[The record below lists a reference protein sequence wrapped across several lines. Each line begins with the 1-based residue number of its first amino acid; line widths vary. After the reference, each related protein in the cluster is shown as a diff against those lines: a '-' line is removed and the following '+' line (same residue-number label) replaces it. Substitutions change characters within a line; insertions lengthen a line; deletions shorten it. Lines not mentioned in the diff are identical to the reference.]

1 MRATLFLLAISFL
14 FSTCANRAAVNCEDS
29 WAVAAGNQE
38 SPLGFGVNIH
48 FTDPQ
53 PGEIEMI
60 AAAGFKWVRMDF
72 VWAATE
78 KRRGVY
84 DFSEYDRLMTGLE
97 RHGLRALFILDY
109 GNPLYTPDK
118 AVRSD
123 EARQA
128 FARWA
133 VAAAQHFGGRGVLWE
148 VFNEPNV
155 ELFWPPR
162 PNVDEYIALALAVGR
177 SFRARVPNEKLIGP
191 ATNGIDFPFLESCF
205 KAGLLEYWSAVSV
218 HPYRQ
223 SGPETAVAEYC
234 RLRQLIE
241 MYRPKRDGNQ
251 TIPIIAGEWGY
262 SSVWRGMSEP
272 LQAQKLAREF
282 LTNSANHIPLS
293 IWYDWHD
300 DGDDPAEVEHHFGL
314 VEHAHRSGAN
324 PAYQPKPSYLAAK
337 TFLQFFGGYSFQR
350 RLAVGNDDDFVL
362 VFFNGKE
369 QRLAAWTAARVH
381 RVTVMVEPGSYSI
394 TKHTGEAGG
403 EARSTQTGLTLEVTA
418 SPVYLRHP

>member
-1 MRATLFLLAISFL
+1 MRTALSLVLISFL

-29 WAVAAGNQE
+29 WAVAAGNQV

-72 VWAATE
+72 VWAVTE

-84 DFSEYDRLMTGLE
+84 DFSEYDRLMTALE

-109 GNPLYTPDK
+109 GNPLYTQEK
-118 AVRSD
+118 AVRTE

-133 VAAAQHFGGRGVLWE
+133 VAAAQRFGGRGVLWE

-177 SFRARVPNEKLIGP
+177 SFRAHAPNEKLIGP

-223 SGPETAVAEYC
+223 LGPETAVAEYC

-262 SSVWRGMSEP
+262 SSVWRGMSEA

-282 LTNSANHIPLS
+282 LTNSANNVPLT

-300 DGDDPAEVEHHFGL
+300 DGADPAEVEHHFGL
-314 VEHAHRSGAN
+314 VGHAYHSGVD
-324 PAYQPKPSYLAAK
+324 PVYQPKPAYLAAK
-337 TFLQFFGGYSFQR
+337 TFLQFFAGYSFQR
-350 RLAVGNDDDFVL
+350 RLAVGSDDDFVL
-362 VFFNGKE
+362 VFSNGKE
-369 QRLAAWTAARVH
+369 QRLAAWTNARVH
-381 RVTVMVEPGSYSI
+381 RITISLEPGSYRV
-394 TKHTGEAGG
+394 TKHTGEAAGDL
-403 EARSTQTGLTLEVTA
+403 RTTRDGLVLELSA
-418 SPVYLRHP
+418 SPLYLQRQ

>member
-29 WAVAAGNQE
+29 WAVAAGNQV
-38 SPLGFGVNIH
+38 SPPGFGVNIH

-53 PGEIEMI
+53 AGEIEMI
-60 AAAGFKWVRMDF
+60 AAAGFQWVRMDF
-72 VWAATE
+72 VWAVTE

-84 DFSEYDRLMTGLE
+84 DFSEYDRLMTALE

-109 GNPLYTPDK
+109 GNPLYTHEK
-118 AVRSD
+118 SVRTE

-177 SFRARVPNEKLIGP
+177 SFRAHVPNEKLIGP

-223 SGPETAVAEYC
+223 LGPETAVAEYC

-314 VEHAHRSGAN
+314 VEHAYRSAAN
-324 PAYQPKPSYLAAK
+324 PVYQPKPSYLAAK
-337 TFLQFFGGYSFQR
+337 TLLQFFGGYSFQR
-350 RLAVGNDDDFVL
+350 RLAVGRDDDFVL
-362 VFFNGKE
+362 AFSNGKE
-369 QRLAAWTAARVH
+369 QRLAVWTASPTH
-381 RVTVMVEPGSYSI
+381 RLTIMIEPGSYAM
-394 TKHTGEAGG
+394 TKHTGEDAG
-403 EARSTQTGLTLEVTA
+403 AVRSTQTGLTLEVTA
-418 SPVYLRHP
+418 SPVYLRRP

>member
-1 MRATLFLLAISFL
+1 MRTALSLILISFL

-29 WAVAAGNQE
+29 WTVPVNRAN
-38 SPLGFGVNIH
+38 PLGFGVNIH

-53 PGEIEMI
+53 PGEVEMI
-60 AAAGFKWVRMDF
+60 AAAGFNWVRMDF
-72 VWAATE
+72 VWAVTE

-84 DFSEYDRLMTGLE
+84 DFSDYDRLMTSLE
-97 RHGLRALFILDY
+97 RNHLRALFILDY
-109 GNPLYTPDK
+109 GNPLYTVDK
-118 AVRSD
+118 AVRT
-123 EARQA
+123 EAARQA

-177 SFRARVPNEKLIGP
+177 SFCAHVPNEKLIGP

-205 KAGLLEYWSAVSV
+205 KGGLLEYWSAVSV

-223 SGPETAVAEYC
+223 LGPETAVAEYC

-241 MYRPKRDGNQ
+241 MYRPKRDTNE

-262 SSVWRGMSEP
+262 SSAWRGLSEP
-272 LQAQKLAREF
+272 LQAQKLARQF
-282 LTNSANHIPLS
+282 LTNSANNVPLT

-300 DGDDPAEVEHHFGL
+300 DGDDPSEAEHHFGL
-314 VEHAHRSGAN
+314 VGHSYRSGADLV
-324 PAYQPKPSYLAAK
+324 YQPKPSYLTAK
-337 TFLQFFGGYSFQR
+337 TFLQFFGGYLFER
-350 RLAVGNDDDFVL
+350 RVPAESDDDFVL
-362 VFFNGKE
+362 AFSNGKE
-369 QRLAAWTAARVH
+369 QRLAVWTASRTH
-381 RVTVMVEPGSYSI
+381 RLTIRLEPGSYAM
-394 TKHTGEAGG
+394 TKHTGEDAG
-403 EARSTQTGLTLEVTA
+403 EVRSTQTGLSLEVTA
-418 SPVYLRHP
+418 SPVYLRRR